1 MNTSDRTDSI
11 MLFLFGLT
19 YAFFHI
25 MPAMLPMFMTGPV
38 AWGDFLDF
46 FTPFAVI
53 PMAYLLYRLIR
64 NDLLSSGGKD
74 SLSKVLLAGGFLLYV
89 DGHGLHLS
97 ANAIARLLQNDQG
110 SVLFGAVYLFDEIIS
125 HFIWDGGVFILS
137 LALVLS
143 ASKIKMTSQAGE
155 TVPSPRVAGADRVLI
170 LLGAALYGFTFTV
183 NGIEGQTVVMTFPAA
198 LVGFLTGLFFYIK
211 IRKVGGE
218 NPFLLFFLTAYLI
231 SLCLF
236 VFWGLSRG
244 GFPEFSELGWI

>member
-1 MNTSDRTDSI
+1 MNTSDRMDSI
-11 MLFLFGLT
+11 LLFLFGLT

-25 MPAMLPMFMTGPV
+25 MPAMLPIFMARPV
-38 AWGDFLDF
+38 AWGDVLDF

-64 NDLLSSGGKD
+64 RDVGFLSGKD
-74 SLSKVLLAGGFLLYV
+74 SLSKVLLAAGFLLYV

-110 SVLFGAVYLFDEIIS
+110 SELFEAVYLFDEIIS
-125 HFIWDGGVFILS
+125 HFMWDGGVFIITLGLI
-137 LALVLS
+137 LA
-143 ASKIKMTSQAGE
+143 ACKIKPTRQEGE
-155 TVPSPRVAGADRVLI
+155 AHFLARLNWSDRVLV

-198 LVGFLTGLFFYIK
+198 FIGIMTALFFYRRV
-211 IRKVGGE
+211 RKAGGE
-218 NPFLLFFLTAYLI
+218 SPFLLFFLTAYLI
-231 SLCLF
+231 SFCLF
-236 VFWGLSRG
+236 VYWGLSRG